1 MSFNSPSPTTPTPP
15 RSTSPWA
22 LVALAVS
29 MLLASLGV
37 SIANV
42 ALPAI
47 AEAFDAPFHTV
58 QWVVLAYL
66 LAITIMIV
74 TAGRLGDILGH
85 KRVLTGGLILF
96 TLASLLC
103 GASPTLPILIAARAL
118 QGVGAAVLMALS
130 LALIR
135 DTVPPEK
142 IGTAMGLM
150 GTMSAIGTALGP
162 SLGGLLLA
170 GPGWHAI
177 FLIVVPLGLVN
188 TVLVLRTIPA
198 HDARVKDTRSR
209 LDGWGTL
216 FLAGALG
223 TYALA
228 VTIGNGTLEWLNIG
242 LIIACAIAI
251 GLFIRVEKAASAPLI
266 ELSALRDLSLTTGL
280 ITNFCVATVMMA
292 TLVVFPFYLSL
303 ALGLNAALVGLIL
316 TVGPVLSVICGV
328 PSGWLVDQLGVS
340 RIMFLGLFAMVLGC
354 LALALMP
361 TEFGII
367 GYIAAIAVL
376 SPGYQLFQSANNTA
390 IMSPV
395 PTDQR
400 GVISGML
407 NLSRNLGL
415 ITGAAVMGT
424 IFTYGVGRSD
434 IVKAAPTAV
443 ATGMHTTFAVATL
456 IIASA
461 LCLAIIT
468 YKRASGR
475 VPLETPQH

>member
-266 ELSALRDLSLTTGL
+266 ELSALRGLRLTAGL

-443 ATGMHTTFAVATL
+443 ATGMHTTFAVATI
-456 IIASA
+456 IIAFA